1 MVASASAD
9 IIVFD
14 DAFQNGWKAAQW
26 DMTTNATAG
35 IGGSATLTSLKS
47 GGGSTGIRIS
57 TADSAGQM
65 VGANSLLEFWFNT
78 SDGSV
83 SPGITVGIKYNANST
98 TYMFDQKGVT
108 RTYNIDGVDTLY
120 VVGGSIPAD
129 LNIRTDADGSTWQ
142 KVTVDLTEVVNTGW
156 PYVANQWDPATQV
169 LNEVSIGFDYRDTSD
184 KLLVDNVKLVPEPA
198 TMSVLGLGALAL
210 LRRRRR

>member
-1 MVASASAD
+1 
-9 IIVFD
+9 
-14 DAFQNGWKAAQW
+14 
-26 DMTTNATAG
+26 MTTNPTAG
-35 IGGSATLTSLKS
+35 IDGGAALTTMAV
-47 GGGSTGIRIS
+47 GGTATGIRIANQVRNIDD
-57 TADSAGQM
+57 TEWEYAPVM
-65 VGANSLLEFWFNT
+65 VNGEYKLEFMMNSL
-78 SDGSV
+78 DGLA
-83 SPGITVGIKYNANST
+83 SPGITVGIKYGNEVTTTT